1 MNTISIDINSPF
13 LPSIGQFS
21 NQLSNNIFANIRQI
35 TPSNQTNHIIH
46 PTLCLNQDNKGNQ
59 ITPVSYDQYLA
70 MVNTINSAETTS
82 AHNQGYIF
90 SSPTYRQG
98 ITFLSPSNLI
108 TSQSHQINHN
118 VMKTLSQQKPSNV
131 ISNSSIM
138 EKIKIQD
145 SSILPFSLSL
155 SSSPSNS
162 TSSTLPINI
171 IHPKC
176 NEKKSIKQKI
186 VDLTQNSK
194 QKNVRGSNI
203 LVKGRNGKVVKGRSS
218 KNCKS
223 QSSRQN
229 RIAHNEM
236 EKNRRANL
244 RGHLEMLRTVVPSAT
259 ISSRDTTLA
268 LLTRANNHLKTIK
281 ENKIKMMEQKEK
293 LLARNQELKT
303 KIAHLKSK
311 INTRKNKTVSYISN
325 ISSLSTTTTTL
336 SIAGSTSST
345 SSPIMSYHSMIFNLN
360 KTTKSPTKQYP
371 EVSQTNIIVNKQYS
385 YDPYNDGL
393 IAALPLTYPYNN
405 GAMPVS

>member
-1 MNTISIDINSPF
+1 MNTLSIDINSPF
-13 LPSIGQFS
+13 LPTFGQIP

-35 TPSNQTNHIIH
+35 TPSPQTNHIIN

-70 MVNTINSAETTS
+70 MVNTINSTETTS
-82 AHNQGYIF
+82 THNHGYIF
-90 SSPTYRQG
+90 SPSVNGQK
-98 ITFLSPSNLI
+98 ITFLSPNNLI
-108 TSQSHQINHN
+108 TSQPHQINQN
-118 VMKTLSQQKPSNV
+118 VMTTLSQQKNSNV
-131 ISNSSIM
+131 VTNPLIM
-138 EKIKIQD
+138 ERISIQD
-145 SSILPFSLSL
+145 SGIIPISLSL

-162 TSSTLPINI
+162 ISSTIQSNVV
-171 IHPKC
+171 HPKG

-194 QKNVRGSNI
+194 QKNVRDNNTF
-203 LVKGRNGKVVKGRSS
+203 VKGRNVKVLKGRSLKS
-218 KNCKS
+218 YKS

-268 LLTRANNHLKTIK
+268 LLTRTNNHLKTIK
-281 ENKIKMMEQKEK
+281 ENKIKMIEQKK
-293 LLARNQELKT
+293 RLLARNQELKT

-311 INTRKNKTVSYISN
+311 INNRKIKPVSYISN

-345 SSPIMSYHSMIFNLN
+345 SPIISYHSMIFDLN
-360 KTTKSPTKQYP
+360 KTAKSPIKQYP
-371 EVSQTNIIVNKQYS
+371 ELSQTNIIVNKQYS

>member
-46 PTLCLNQDNKGNQ
+46 PTLCLNQGNPKNPITMSYIKKHLDNKGNQ

-229 RIAHNEM
+229 RYVLVL
-236 EKNRRANL
+236 KN
-244 RGHLEMLRTVVPSAT
+244 
-259 ISSRDTTLA
+259 
-268 LLTRANNHLKTIK
+268 
-281 ENKIKMMEQKEK
+281 
-293 LLARNQELKT
+293 
-303 KIAHLKSK
+303 
-311 INTRKNKTVSYISN
+311 
-325 ISSLSTTTTTL
+325 
-336 SIAGSTSST
+336 
-345 SSPIMSYHSMIFNLN
+345 
-360 KTTKSPTKQYP
+360 
-371 EVSQTNIIVNKQYS
+371 
-385 YDPYNDGL
+385 
-393 IAALPLTYPYNN
+393 
-405 GAMPVS
+405 